1 MFIFSLTIFMLL
13 CDDDRR
19 GADGEREVAVL
30 PLGLRLWLPAQD
42 PHLSEPAPGTIPYH
56 FTLLLML
63 PAQDPHLSEIA
74 SGILPPSS
82 YVILLPWLPAQDPQ
96 LSEPAPGILPYPST
110 LLLC

>member
-1 MFIFSLTIFMLL
+1 MLL

-42 PHLSEPAPGTIPYH
+42 P
-56 FTLLLML
+56 
-63 PAQDPHLSEIA
+63 
-74 SGILPPSS
+74 
-82 YVILLPWLPAQDPQ
+82 Q

-110 LLLC
+110 LLLCYPPALAT